1 MKTLFFYGTM
11 RHLPLLEC
19 VLGRGS
25 EHLDHAEG
33 VLPEHTVLAAQDGP
47 FPVLIKSDG
56 DGVHGLKVMGLT
68 EQDIARLNFY
78 EAGFDYD
85 IKDCALADGSRAVV
99 YMPTPDVRATDT
111 PWDFD
116 AWAQQ
121 WAAMSVAAAEEV
133 MDGFGTLSPEV
144 IAARFPQIRK
154 RAWSRVLAQSG
165 RHGAGVLNG
174 SVDVIKRWRAYTGF
188 FGFDELRLQH
198 ETFDGEMSDVLDRSV
213 FISSDAALVLPY
225 DPVRDRVLLVEQ
237 VRMGPIGR
245 HDPVAWQMEPVAGLI
260 DPGEMPRETAR
271 REAREE
277 AGLEL
282 QHLEDVGGYY
292 ASPGATTEYFYM
304 FVGLCDLPNTEP
316 RIGGEA
322 DEGENIRAHV
332 MPFQSLLDM
341 AEDGRTGNVPL
352 TLLAYWLARHRD
364 RLRAHA
370 AG

>member
-1 MKTLFFYGTM
+1 MKTLFFYGTL
-11 RHLPLLEC
+11 RHVPLLEC
-19 VLGRGS
+19 VLGRAAND
-25 EHLDHAEG
+25 LDYVET
-33 VLPEHTVLAAQDGP
+33 VLPDYTVLAAQDGP
-47 FPVLIKSDG
+47 FPVLVAASGKE
-56 DGVHGLKVMGLT
+56 VQGLEVRGLT
-68 EQDIARLNFY
+68 GPDISRLNYY

-85 IKDCALADGSRAVV
+85 VEELTLANGSRADV

-111 PWDFD
+111 QWDID

-165 RHGAGVLNG
+165 RGGTGVLNG
-174 SVDVIKRWRAYTGF
+174 RIDVMKRWRAYTGF
-188 FGFDELRLQH
+188 FGFDELRLRH
-198 ETFDGEMSDVLDRSV
+198 ETFEGAMSDVLDRSV
-213 FISSDAALVLPY
+213 FVSSDAALVLPF

-245 HDPVAWQMEPVAGLI
+245 HDPVAWQLEPVAGLI
-260 DPGEMPRETAR
+260 DPGETPGDTAR

-277 AGLEL
+277 AGLEFH
-282 QHLEDVGGYY
+282 HLEAVGDYY
-292 ASPGATTEYFYM
+292 ASPGATTEYFHM
-304 FVGLCDLPNTEP
+304 FVGLCDLPSTQA

-322 DEGENIRAHV
+322 DEGENIRTHV
-332 MPFQSLLDM
+332 MPFDALLDM
-341 AEDGRTGNVPL
+341 ADDGRTGNVPL
-352 TLLAYWLARHRD
+352 TMLTYWLARHRD

-370 AG
+370 SG